1 MVLAAVEV
9 RVAQVILAAEATS
22 KAAEVP
28 VAVLLV
34 TATPSVAILEAVT
47 QAAATPA
54 KETVSSLRRF

>member
-9 RVAQVILAAEATS
+9 RVAQVTLAAEATT

-34 TATPSVAILEAVT
+34 AEVTLEAAT